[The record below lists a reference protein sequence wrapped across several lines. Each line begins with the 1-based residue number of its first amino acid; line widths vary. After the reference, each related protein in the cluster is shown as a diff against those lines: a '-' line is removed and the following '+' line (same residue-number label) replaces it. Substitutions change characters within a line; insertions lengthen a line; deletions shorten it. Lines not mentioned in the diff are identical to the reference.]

1 VFVNLSGSA
10 VAFPWA
16 DANVNAILQAWYPGQ
31 AGGTAVADVLLGNYN
46 PAGRL
51 PVTFYRATSD
61 LPDFKDYDMAGRTYR
76 YFDGDALFAFGHG
89 LSYTE
94 FDYANLHVAPA
105 AGGTLDVSVD
115 VTNTGDRDGDEVVQ
129 LYATPPAARETRAL
143 CGFDR
148 VHIAKGETKTVKL
161 TVPATAL
168 RRWSDGKNDYAIPS
182 GKWNIG
188 AGAASD
194 DIRQEFQINL

>member
-1 VFVNLSGSA
+1 VNLSGSA
-10 VAFPWA
+10 VAFPWV
-16 DANVNAILQAWYPGQ
+16 DANANAVLQAWYPGQ

-76 YFDGDALFAFGHG
+76 YFEGKPLYAFGHG
-89 LSYTE
+89 LSYTT
-94 FDYANLHVAPA
+94 FDYSNLHVVPG
-105 AGGTLDVSVD
+105 AGGTLGVSVD
-115 VTNTGDRDGDEVVQ
+115 ITNSGKRDGDEVVQ
-129 LYATPPAARETRAL
+129 FYATPPAARENEAL

-148 VHIAKGETKTVKL
+148 VHLKAREKRTVKI

-168 RRWSDGKNDYAIPS
+168 RRWNTETNSYFVPTGTWTIRT
-182 GKWNIG
+182 
-188 AGAASD
+188 GAASD
-194 DIRQEFQINL
+194 DIRQELQLKL